1 MPDSSQLGALTLA
14 VEIKYCDSEACHICS
29 VILRILFFR
38 IIFGGGKRGGGRGIL
53 VHIPTVYLGGTEG
66 PPSWLKLFLPSILF
80 LIY

>member
-1 MPDSSQLGALTLA
+1 MPNSSQLGALTLA

-29 VILRILFFR
+29 VILRILFFC
-38 IIFGGGKRGGGRGIL
+38 IIFLGGRGGGGGIL
-53 VHIPTVYLGGTEG
+53 LHIPTVYLGGTEG